1 VRLPKVACAVNSST
15 GRASKSPGFPS
26 PRPPRTGGGV
36 SPCRAA
42 SRAHIASLN
51 IADIGP
57 EKAPLRLPPQPN
69 SPPDT
74 VIRAA
79 GPDQKTE
86 ACFCPCTTTHVRRA
100 ASRAQVTA
108 SGMTGP
114 GGPHRRASVAR
125 GHDAVLSL
133 RYRSER
139 IPERT
144 APASLGPCPLGPRNG
159 LSESSSI
166 ARLPP
171 ARDRQRRYRTT
182 S

>member
-1 VRLPKVACAVNSST
+1 MRLPKVACAVNSST

-51 IADIGP
+51 IAGIGP

-114 GGPHRRASVAR
+114 GGP
-125 GHDAVLSL
+125 
-133 RYRSER
+133 
-139 IPERT
+139 
-144 APASLGPCPLGPRNG
+144 CPLGPRNG